1 MVLTTPELIRS
12 LQHEV
17 DILLHLASKIEP
29 SMLEYRPT
37 PGQRSTLELLQ
48 YLTYMGPELTD
59 VAKAGQFDVPTWTA
73 AEARA
78 KALGFEET
86 LAAIRAQREGYAS
99 QIESLS
105 EEALRGTVSPF
116 GHAQSRGS
124 FLVNTVLCG
133 CAAYRT
139 QLFLY
144 LKACGRHELSTWNL
158 WAGIDAPATTS

>member
-17 DILLHLASKIEP
+17 DILLHLTSKIEP

-37 PGQRSTLELLQ
+37 PGQRSTLELLR
-48 YLTYMGPELTD
+48 YLTYMGPELID
-59 VAKAGQFDVPTWTA
+59 VAKAGQFDVPKWSA

-78 KALGFEET
+78 KVLSFEET

-99 QIESLS
+99 QIEGFSD
-105 EEALRGTVSPF
+105 EELRGTVSPF
-116 GHAQSRGS
+116 GHPQSRGAV
-124 FLVNTVLCG
+124 LVNMVLSG

-158 WAGIDAPATTS
+158 WAGIDAPAKTS